1 MAGGLGEGTL
11 GVLASLQGRGA
22 GSSARG
28 RGGRDRDGTWQVRDG
43 IENSSLV
50 PVPGGGGG
58 GDDEA
63 PAGPRESMATFEGGC
78 GRGAGA

>member
-11 GVLASLQGRGA
+11 AVLASLQGRGA

-28 RGGRDRDGTWQVRDG
+28 RGGRDRDGTWQARDG
-43 IENSSLV
+43 IENSS
-50 PVPGGGGG
+50 PGLGCG
-58 GDDEA
+58 GDKA